1 MVLHLLHG
9 DGTYQ
14 RAVVGPPPRGDGW
27 QLVIPHGVWF
37 AAEVLD
43 DAGYALV
50 GCTVA
55 PGFDYADFE
64 LADGAA
70 LREQYPQHKAL
81 IARLT

>member
-1 MVLHLLHG
+1 
-9 DGTYQ
+9 
-14 RAVVGPPPRGDGW
+14 
-27 QLVIPHGVWF
+27 VWF
-37 AAEVLD
+37 AAELLG

-70 LREQYPQHKAL
+70 LREQYPQHTAL
-81 IARLT
+81 IERLT